1 MQTIRQTIL
10 LLIGTL
16 LLSVPHAHAQQRY
29 TALYDYSE
37 RNSGS
42 GQVTTDLIRLSSE
55 AGYFSS
61 VSEHS
66 YRKLIVQDSLAQTG
80 LDPYTV
86 VAMTRDMGKG
96 SRTTIITDAGVT
108 KRTIYEFPMTRLH
121 YEETIPDVSWELLD
135 GETEVNGIA
144 SRRAQATLYGREW
157 VVSYAPDIPF
167 AIGPWKLTGLPGL
180 VTEACT
186 TDSLYRFTLVSF
198 GPTPPEDQPVS
209 RVQSKSKKSS
219 KKEVLE
225 ALYRCE
231 VDNRAWLKRLYPT
244 SCQTEVTPEE
254 LRRNAYRRKTYQY
267 IELSRP

>member
-16 LLSVPHAHAQQRY
+16 LLSVPYAHAQQRY

-37 RNSGS
+37 RNDGS

-55 AGYFSS
+55 EGYFSS
-61 VSEHS
+61 VSEHN

-86 VAMTRDMGKG
+86 VAMTREMAKG
-96 SRTTIITDAGVT
+96 SRTTIITDARVT
-108 KRTIYEFPMTRLH
+108 KRIVYEFPMTRLH
-121 YEETIPDVSWELLD
+121 YEESIPDVPWELLE

-144 SRRAQATLYGREW
+144 SRRARATLYGREW
-157 VVSYAPDIPF
+157 VVSYAPEIPF

-186 TDSLYRFTLVSF
+186 TDSLYHFTLVSF
-198 GPTPPEDQPVS
+198 GPTRSEDQPVS
-209 RVQSKSKKSS
+209 RVQSKSKKRS
-219 KKEVLE
+219 KKEVLD

-231 VDNRAWLKRLYPT
+231 VDNRAWLKKLYPV
-244 SCQTEVTPEE
+244 SSQTEATPEE
-254 LRRNAYRRKTYQY
+254 LRQNALRRKNYQY
-267 IELSRP
+267 IEQPHP